1 MQWSRNEF
9 VGSTVFSFRGTCVPH
24 ECANAHSFTLNVLS
38 GGYENCVQNN
48 LGGNVMPKNLKQE
61 IIYGIMMVFAMVYAM
76 VCYNVT
82 LNVGGMQNFVFAAA
96 LHELP
101 IMCPVAF
108 LFDFFVVGPIAKKI
122 TFRIFNPA
130 EDKII
135 FVILMISVL
144 SIWMMCPFMSLVA
157 TILFKDGLQPEFLSI
172 WISTTIKNFPMAF
185 FWQLFAA
192 GPLVRF
198 IFGKIFH

>member
-1 MQWSRNEF
+1 
-9 VGSTVFSFRGTCVPH
+9 
-24 ECANAHSFTLNVLS
+24 
-38 GGYENCVQNN
+38 
-48 LGGNVMPKNLKQE
+48 MPKSLKQE
-61 IIYGIMMVFAMVYAM
+61 IIYGIMMVFAMVYVM

-101 IMCPVAF
+101 IMCPLAF

-144 SIWMMCPFMSLVA
+144 SIWMMCPYMSLIA
-157 TILFKDGLQPEFLSI
+157 TILFKNGLQPEFFSI

-198 IFGKIFH
+198 IFGKMFK

>member
-1 MQWSRNEF
+1 
-9 VGSTVFSFRGTCVPH
+9 
-24 ECANAHSFTLNVLS
+24 
-38 GGYENCVQNN
+38 
-48 LGGNVMPKNLKQE
+48 MPKSLKQE

-101 IMCPVAF
+101 IMCPLAF

-135 FVILMISVL
+135 FADPDDLCSVHL
-144 SIWMMCPFMSLVA
+144 DDVPVHEPDRNHFIQ
-157 TILFKDGLQPEFLSI
+157 DGLQPEFFSI

-198 IFGKIFH
+198 IFGKMFK

>member
-1 MQWSRNEF
+1 
-9 VGSTVFSFRGTCVPH
+9 
-24 ECANAHSFTLNVLS
+24 
-38 GGYENCVQNN
+38 
-48 LGGNVMPKNLKQE
+48 MPKSLKQE
-61 IIYGIMMVFAMVYAM
+61 IIYGIMMVFAMVYTM

-101 IMCPVAF
+101 IMCPLAF

-135 FVILMISVL
+135 FVQAEVAMIPQNKITLPSDKVET
-144 SIWMMCPFMSLVA
+144 F
-157 TILFKDGLQPEFLSI
+157 
-172 WISTTIKNFPMAF
+172 IKMIDALEENDDVQNVYHNVDLPDEE
-185 FWQLFAA
+185 
-192 GPLVRF
+192 
-198 IFGKIFH
+198 

>member
-1 MQWSRNEF
+1 
-9 VGSTVFSFRGTCVPH
+9 
-24 ECANAHSFTLNVLS
+24 
-38 GGYENCVQNN
+38 
-48 LGGNVMPKNLKQE
+48 MPKSLKQE
-61 IIYGIMMVFAMVYAM
+61 IIYGIMMVFAMFYAM

-101 IMCPVAF
+101 IMCPLAF
-108 LFDFFVVGPIAKKI
+108 IFDFFVVGPIAKKI
-122 TFRIFNPA
+122 TFRIFNPG
-130 EDKII
+130 EDKPLFI
-135 FVILMISVL
+135 ILMISVL
-144 SIWMMCPFMSLVA
+144 SIWMMCPYMSLMA
-157 TILFKDGLQPEFLSI
+157 TIIFKNGLQPEFLSI

-198 IFGKIFH
+198 IFGKMFK

>member
-1 MQWSRNEF
+1 
-9 VGSTVFSFRGTCVPH
+9 
-24 ECANAHSFTLNVLS
+24 
-38 GGYENCVQNN
+38 
-48 LGGNVMPKNLKQE
+48 MPKSLKQE

-101 IMCPVAF
+101 IMCPLAF

-122 TFRIFNPA
+122 TFGIFNPA
-130 EDKII
+130 EDKPIFII
-135 FVILMISVL
+135 L
-144 SIWMMCPFMSLVA
+144 SLLSNRMMCPYMNLIAHNLFMN
-157 TILFKDGLQPEFLSI
+157 GLQPEFFSI

-198 IFGKIFH
+198 IFGKMFK

>member
-1 MQWSRNEF
+1 
-9 VGSTVFSFRGTCVPH
+9 
-24 ECANAHSFTLNVLS
+24 
-38 GGYENCVQNN
+38 
-48 LGGNVMPKNLKQE
+48 
-61 IIYGIMMVFAMVYAM
+61 MMVFAMVYAM

-96 LHELP
+96 LRELP
-101 IMCPVAF
+101 IMCPLAF
-108 LFDFFVVGPIAKKI
+108 IFDFFVVGPIAKKV

-130 EDKII
+130 EDKPI

-144 SIWMMCPFMSLVA
+144 SICLMAS
-157 TILFKDGLQPEFLSI
+157 ILFKNGLPPEFLSI

-198 IFGKIFH
+198 IFGKIFK

>member
-1 MQWSRNEF
+1 
-9 VGSTVFSFRGTCVPH
+9 
-24 ECANAHSFTLNVLS
+24 
-38 GGYENCVQNN
+38 
-48 LGGNVMPKNLKQE
+48 MPKSLKQE

-101 IMCPVAF
+101 IMCPLAF
-108 LFDFFVVGPIAKKI
+108 IFDFFVVGPIAKKI

-135 FVILMISVL
+135 FVILM
-144 SIWMMCPFMSLVA
+144 MCPYMSLMA
-157 TILFKDGLQPEFLSI
+157 TIIFKNGLQPEFLSI

-198 IFGKIFH
+198 IFGKMFK

>member
-1 MQWSRNEF
+1 
-9 VGSTVFSFRGTCVPH
+9 
-24 ECANAHSFTLNVLS
+24 
-38 GGYENCVQNN
+38 
-48 LGGNVMPKNLKQE
+48 MPKSLKQE

-101 IMCPVAF
+101 IMCPLAF
-108 LFDFFVVGPIAKKI
+108 IFDFFVVGPIAKKI
-122 TFRIFNPA
+122 TFRIFNPG
-130 EDKII
+130 EDKPLFI
-135 FVILMISVL
+135 ILMISVL
-144 SIWMMCPFMSLVA
+144 TIWMMCPYMSLIA
-157 TILFKDGLQPEFLSI
+157 TILFKNGLQPESFSI

-198 IFGKIFH
+198 IFGKMFK